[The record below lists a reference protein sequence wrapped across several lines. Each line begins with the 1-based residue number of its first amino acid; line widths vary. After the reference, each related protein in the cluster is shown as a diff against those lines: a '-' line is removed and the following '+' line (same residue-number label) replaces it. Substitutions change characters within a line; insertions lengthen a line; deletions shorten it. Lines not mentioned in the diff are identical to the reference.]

1 MGRWKFLKNSRFD
14 SKGLGRYDVCPMSL
28 PSRRVYPA
36 ILAVL
41 TLTFTITLTSPGAPH
56 FSKAQQQVTPPATS
70 TMPIDQV
77 QPGMKGEVYTIFEGD
92 QIEKVEL
99 EVIGILHN
107 ALGPKQDVILVRL
120 LGDKAAKTGV
130 VAGMSGSPVFID
142 GKLVGALSLKLG
154 VFTREAI
161 GGVTPIA
168 SMYDAQES
176 SSRDS
181 GAKAEVTAAPNYPLA
196 QERVAVPQQFAQ
208 SVSAGAGQF
217 LVPIETPL
225 IASGLYP
232 ETISMF
238 TKVFSGWGMSLMA
251 GGTAP
256 PSPEDAQIQPGDM
269 VGVELIRGDLSIAPG
284 CTVTTVQDGH
294 ILACGHPIFGFGSVE
309 MPMTRAHVVMTLAS
323 AMASTKIISTGA
335 TIGTLTGDHVTAIEG
350 TLGAG
355 PRMIPV
361 DVEFHTPDADKK
373 FHFEVIENR
382 LLTPVLVALS
392 VFNGVS
398 SNTAAGEGM
407 TLQMDGSIDIKG
419 HSQVTL
425 TDLFAPSD
433 VPVPTGFLL
442 ASSVQNAFLS
452 VYSNPYEVPEIEKV
466 QVKVMALPDRRS
478 ATIDN
483 AWTEK
488 SEAHPGETVGVKVLL
503 RPYRGEPFIQEIPVT
518 IPEQAAKGQLELLIS
533 DAETLNRMTEL
544 LAANSQGQLS
554 GLEEQ
559 IQLLN
564 RDRRN
569 DRLYAT
575 LLQPTPTLLVEDKEM
590 PNAPTSAINIFDQRQ
605 NVGGARVLYQ
615 SRVGEWSVAMNQVI
629 SGERRLSITVK

>member
-1 MGRWKFLKNSRFD
+1 MKDSRID
-14 SKGLGRYDVCPMSL
+14 SEGQGRYDVCPMSFA
-28 PSRRVYPA
+28 PRRLYSA
-36 ILAVL
+36 ILTIFA
-41 TLTFTITLTSPGAPH
+41 LTFAAPGLPVYSQTQQTVAPQTT
-56 FSKAQQQVTPPATS
+56 A
-70 TMPIDQV
+70 TMPIEQV

-92 QIEKVEL
+92 QIEKVDL
-99 EVIGILHN
+99 EVIGVLHD

-120 LGDKAAKTGV
+120 LGDKAAKDGV

-168 SMYDAQES
+168 SMYDVQKS
-176 SSRDS
+176 SPRDS
-181 GAKAEVTAAPNYPLA
+181 GEKSNAALSTNYPLA
-196 QERVAVPQQFAQ
+196 QERIAVPQDFAQ
-208 SVSAGAGQF
+208 SVSAGAGEF

-256 PSPEDAQIQPGDM
+256 PSPEDAQLQPGDM
-269 VGVELIRGDLSIAPG
+269 VGVELVRGDLSIAPG
-284 CTVTTVQDGH
+284 CTVTTVQDGR
-294 ILACGHPIFGFGSVE
+294 ILACGHPIFGFGSVQ

-350 TLGAG
+350 MLGPG

-361 DVEFHTPDADKK
+361 DVEYQTPDADKK

-382 LLTPVLVALS
+382 ILTPVLVALT

-398 SNTAAGEGM
+398 SNSAAGEGM

-419 HSQVTL
+419 HSQVKL

-433 VPVPTGFLL
+433 VPIPTGFML

-452 VYSNPYEVPEIEKV
+452 VYSNPYEEPEIEKV
-466 QVKVMALPDRRS
+466 QVKVTALPERRS

-483 AWTEK
+483 AWLEK
-488 SEAHPGETVGVKVLL
+488 SEARPGETVGVKVLL

-518 IPEQAAKGQLELLIS
+518 IPEQSAKGTLELLVS
-533 DAETLNRMTEL
+533 DAETLNRMTQL

-615 SRVGEWSVAMNQVI
+615 SRIGEWSVELNQVI

>member
-1 MGRWKFLKNSRFD
+1 MENSRFD

-28 PSRRVYPA
+28 QNHRIYIA
-36 ILAVL
+36 ILTVL
-41 TLTFTITLTSPGAPH
+41 TLTFALTLTSPGAPL
-56 FSKAQQQVTPPATS
+56 FSEAQQAVTPQATS

-168 SMYDAQES
+168 SMYDAQKS
-176 SSRDS
+176 SPPDSREKA
-181 GAKAEVTAAPNYPLA
+181 GAAAPPKYPLA
-196 QERVAVPQQFAQ
+196 QERVAVPQEFVQ

-256 PSPEDAQIQPGDM
+256 PSPGDAQIQPGDM

-284 CTVTTVQDGH
+284 CTVTTVQDGR
-294 ILACGHPIFGFGSVE
+294 ILACGHPIFGFGSVQ

-350 TLGAG
+350 TLGTG

-361 DVEFHTPDADKK
+361 DVEFQTPDADKK

-433 VPVPTGFLL
+433 VPVPTGFML

-466 QVKVMALPDRRS
+466 QVKVTALPDRRS

-488 SEAHPGETVGVKVLL
+488 SEARPGETVGVKVLL
-503 RPYRGEPFIQEIPVT
+503 RPYRGESFIQEIPVT
-518 IPEQAAKGQLELLIS
+518 IPEQAAKGQLELLVS

>member
-1 MGRWKFLKNSRFD
+1 LHDSRFD
-14 SKGLGRYDVCPMSL
+14 SKGRGRYDVCPMSFAAGRL
-28 PSRRVYPA
+28 YPA
-36 ILAVL
+36 ILAIFAL
-41 TLTFTITLTSPGAPH
+41 ALASPSAPVY
-56 FSKAQQQVTPPATS
+56 SKAQQSAAPQATS

-77 QPGMKGEVYTIFEGD
+77 RPGMKGEVYTIFEGD
-92 QIEKVEL
+92 QIEKVDL

-120 LGDKAAKTGV
+120 LGDKAAKDGV

-168 SMYDAQES
+168 SMYDVQKS
-176 SSRDS
+176 SPLDS
-181 GAKAEVTAAPNYPLA
+181 GEKPAAAVTTNYPLA
-196 QERVAVPQQFAQ
+196 QERIAVPQEFAQ
-208 SVSAGAGQF
+208 SVSAGTGQF

-238 TKVFSGWGMSLMA
+238 TKVFSSWGMSLMA

-256 PSPEDAQIQPGDM
+256 PSPDDAQIQPGDM
-269 VGVELIRGDLSIAPG
+269 VGVELVRGDLDIAPG
-284 CTVTTVQDGH
+284 CTVTTVQDGR
-294 ILACGHPIFGFGSVE
+294 ILACGHPIFGFGSVQ

-350 TLGAG
+350 RLGAG
-355 PRMIPV
+355 PPMIPV
-361 DVEFHTPDADKK
+361 EVEYQTPDADKK

-382 LLTPVLVALS
+382 ILTPVLVALT
-392 VFNGVS
+392 VFNGVT
-398 SNTAAGEGM
+398 SNSAAGEGM

-419 HSQVTL
+419 HSQVKL

-433 VPVPTGFLL
+433 VPIPTGFLL

-466 QVKVMALPDRRS
+466 QVKVTALPERRT

-483 AWTEK
+483 AWLEK
-488 SEAHPGETVGVKVLL
+488 SEARPGETIGVKVLL

-518 IPEQAAKGQLELLIS
+518 IPEQAAKGTLELLVS
-533 DAETLNRMTEL
+533 DAETLNRMTQL

-615 SRVGEWSVAMNQVI
+615 SRVGEWSVEMNQVV